1 MADWMSRT
9 GSFLRM
15 IFAPDTL
22 PVMPP
27 PPAAAPRRGALSL
40 LLAPEPL
47 PEDPPAPAP
56 VRGSWLAWLFAP
68 ERLDD

>member
-1 MADWMSRT
+1 MADWISRT

-15 IFAPDTL
+15 IFAPEPL
-22 PVMPP
+22 PVMP

-40 LLAPEPL
+40 LLTPEPL
-47 PEDPPAPAP
+47 TEDPPAPAP
-56 VRGSWLAWLFAP
+56 HRGRWLAWLFAP